1 MVNGALI
8 RVVFPC
14 VQPRSTPAM
23 DAAGQAHNSSSDR
36 QGANPFEHPIGPVA
50 KCKSGDS
57 LGVSVKP
64 HQAIGCTRMGW
75 FTTKIFNLKYLFCA
89 GRHVAAP
96 GDAVAAEHCDR
107 THKPGSVQ
115 ALCQN
120 QWQARSWIFSRI
132 AAVCIPEIPSAGL
145 PRLLWFMLLLSSS
158 TTTQVDSNL

>member
-1 MVNGALI
+1 MVPFI
-8 RVVFPC
+8 RVVFPY
-14 VQPRSTPAM
+14 VQPRSNPAM
-23 DAAGQAHNSSSDR
+23 DAMGQAHRLQPVIDKV
-36 QGANPFEHPIGPVA
+36 QIPFGHPIGPVA

-107 THKPGSVQ
+107 THKPRV
-115 ALCQN
+115 
-120 QWQARSWIFSRI
+120 
-132 AAVCIPEIPSAGL
+132 
-145 PRLLWFMLLLSSS
+145 SSS
-158 TTTQVDSNL
+158 ALPEPVAGDPSWFFSANSQPYKIHHHPIGKQWNP